1 MAEFMSRCPF
11 WSTESEIVECYSEC
25 PIKNES
31 SNEQEDK
38 HCIFH
43 ECSESNSVNF
53 REIIKEDY
61 DFLNLSIYDDEKIIT
76 FNY

>member
-1 MAEFMSRCPF
+1 MAGVMSRCPF
-11 WSTESEIVECYSEC
+11 WSTERENIECYSEC

-31 SNEQEDK
+31 FRGNEDE

-43 ECSESNSVNF
+43 ECSESIGVNF

-61 DFLNLSIYDDEKIIT
+61 DFLNLSIYDDEKSINIG
-76 FNY
+76 Y